1 MKIFFI
7 VLISVVAF
15 VQTQSTD
22 SDSKEKRRNA
32 MKVCSE
38 KTNLHFKKSDEY
50 SKAFAEGGNQI
61 QAFAECILR
70 EQGFIST
77 TGEILFEE
85 IKKAP
90 PCGIYPEKYFAFVNQ
105 CKSEKGNNITETS
118 YKFAKCLID
127 IIAKT
132 HQEQREKKTRAMKI
146 CSDKTNVNITG
157 FENYRK
163 ALSEGTPSIQ
173 AYSECYLRELG
184 YTDSNGNILYEE
196 IKKSPPSRISYAKYS
211 TFVDQCKNEKGSNA
225 SETSYKFSSC
235 IMKTYEE
242 YKAMKFQNRKAQ
254 QGQPL

>member
-1 MKIFFI
+1 MKIYFI

-15 VQTQSTD
+15 VHGQSTD
-22 SDSKEKRRNA
+22 YKEKRRNA

-38 KTNLHFKKSDEY
+38 KTNLHYNKSEEY
-50 SKAFAEGGNQI
+50 LKAFAEGGSQI

-70 EQGFIST
+70 EQGFISA

-90 PCGIYPEKYFAFVNQ
+90 PCGIHPEKYFAFVNQ

-127 IIAKT
+127 NVAKT
-132 HQEQREKKTRAMKI
+132 HQEQRDQKTRAMKI
-146 CSDKTNVNITG
+146 CSDKTKVNITG

-163 ALSEGTPSIQ
+163 ALSENTPAMQ

-196 IKKSPPSRISYAKYS
+196 IKKSPPSRISYEKYS

-225 SETSYKFSSC
+225 AETSYKFSSC
-235 IMKTYEE
+235 IVKSYEE
-242 YKAMKFQNRKAQ
+242 HKALKLQKLKAQ
-254 QGQPL
+254 

>member
-1 MKIFFI
+1 MKIYII

-15 VQTQSTD
+15 VQAQSTD
-22 SDSKEKRRNA
+22 YKEKRRNA
-32 MKVCSE
+32 IKVCSE
-38 KTNLHFKKSDEY
+38 KTNLNFKKSEEY
-50 SKAFAEGGNQI
+50 LKAFAEGGNQI
-61 QAFAECILR
+61 QAFAECVLR
-70 EQGFIST
+70 EQGFISA

-90 PCGIYPEKYFAFVNQ
+90 PCGIHPEKYFAFVNQ

-127 IIAKT
+127 NVAKT

-146 CSDKTNVNITG
+146 CSDKTTINITRY
-157 FENYRK
+157 ENYQK

-196 IKKSPPSRISYAKYS
+196 IKKSPPSRISYEKYS
-211 TFVDQCKNEKGSNA
+211 IFVDQCKNEKGSNA
-225 SETSYKFSSC
+225 TETSYKFSSC
-235 IMKTYEE
+235 IVKAYEE
-242 YKAMKFQNRKAQ
+242 YKAMKLQKLKALQ
-254 QGQPL
+254 ATQAV

>member
-1 MKIFFI
+1 MKIYLI

-15 VQTQSTD
+15 VQAQSTD
-22 SDSKEKRRNA
+22 SKRRNA
-32 MKVCSE
+32 MKVCSK
-38 KTNLHFKKSDEY
+38 KTNLNLKKSEQY
-50 SKAFAEGGNQI
+50 LKAVAEGGNQI

-70 EQGFIST
+70 EQDFIST

-90 PCGIYPEKYFAFVNQ
+90 PSGIYPEKYSAFVNQ

-118 YKFAKCLID
+118 YKFEKCLTE

-132 HQEQREKKTRAMKI
+132 RQEQREKNTRAMKI
-146 CSDKTNVNITG
+146 CSDKTKVNIT
-157 FENYRK
+157 ENKNYKK
-163 ALSEGTPSIQ
+163 ALSEGTPEVK

-184 YTDSNGNILYEE
+184 YTDGNGNILYEE
-196 IKKSPPSRISYAKYS
+196 IKKSPPSRISYEKYS

-235 IMKTYEE
+235 LMKTYEE
-242 YKAMKFQNRKAQ
+242 YKATKHQKRKAQ
-254 QGQPL
+254 KETQGL